1 MTELVINAP
10 DLQTF
15 QQRLVAALLAVT
27 GWLLWSY
34 IFFPLVTLSCWLVD
48 NDVCSQWVNF
58 AGGYLQ
64 LQRMLDIYL
73 QTIAALSL
81 LWAIWLSYNS
91 IRRRL
96 RTGKQEP
103 ACIGIE
109 DLCQEFQLPRDAL
122 ARCRESR
129 YTTLRFDSKGRII
142 SLETD

>member
-15 QQRLVAALLAVT
+15 QQRLVATLLTVT

-34 IFFPLVTLSCWLVD
+34 IFFPLVTLTCWLVD

-73 QTIAALSL
+73 QTIAGLSL
-81 LWAIWLSYNS
+81 LWVIWLSYNV

-96 RTGKQEP
+96 RTGGAAP
-103 ACIGIE
+103 NLLDIE
-109 DLCQEFQLPRDAL
+109 DLCQEFLVPRDDL

-129 YTTLRFDSKGRII
+129 YTTILFDGKGRIL
-142 SLETD
+142 SLETE